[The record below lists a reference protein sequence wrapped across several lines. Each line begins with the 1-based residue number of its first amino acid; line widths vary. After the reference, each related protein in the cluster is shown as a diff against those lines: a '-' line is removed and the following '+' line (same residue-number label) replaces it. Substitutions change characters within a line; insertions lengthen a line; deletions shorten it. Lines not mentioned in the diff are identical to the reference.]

1 MKKEEKN
8 KSKYS
13 KNVWKKSLEFWKESK
28 TWNIIKD
35 EKCFPK
41 RKKPSIW
48 KKHKNTSSKF
58 FGVFLYNQ
66 KQTIKG
72 KKYIKKYWVANIRVD
87 RKKYTLGYFKDEI
100 SAAKEYDKFVKL
112 NNLKNPLNFI
122 EKELD
127 NLKI

>member
-1 MKKEEKN
+1 MSGRNHWNFGRKAKPETLLKMRNASLKE
-8 KSKYS
+8 KSP
-13 KNVWKKSLEFWKESK
+13 VFG
-28 TWNIIKD
+28 
-35 EKCFPK
+35 
-41 RKKPSIW
+41 